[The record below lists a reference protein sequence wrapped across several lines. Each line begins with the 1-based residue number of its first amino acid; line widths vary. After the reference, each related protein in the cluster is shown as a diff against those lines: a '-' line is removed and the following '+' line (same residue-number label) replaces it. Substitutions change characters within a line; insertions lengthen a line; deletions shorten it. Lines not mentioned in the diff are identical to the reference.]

1 MGCCRF
7 VCPSFKG
14 IQNKYKHFRWK
25 TSKLDPVLKAWS
37 LCTSREKIR
46 NPVTSFI
53 MADQINLQ
61 LTKGRWVRGQET
73 REIRLI
79 DSCLTTQCFLEG
91 GVKCKPINQWLYL
104 KLVKYC
110 MLQYTLPSRGVFS
123 NPFRPL
129 VVEYQ
134 CNVSRK
140 ENSVLFDPLRRHNQ
154 KSIINLLHLL
164 FANHAVFVFRCF
176 L

>member
-1 MGCCRF
+1 MQTNKPMTIFEAGEILH
-7 VCPSFKG
+7 VTIHTAIKG
-14 IQNKYKHFRWK
+14 F
-25 TSKLDPVLKAWS
+25 
-37 LCTSREKIR
+37 
-46 NPVTSFI
+46 
-53 MADQINLQ
+53 
-61 LTKGRWVRGQET
+61 
-73 REIRLI
+73 
-79 DSCLTTQCFLEG
+79 
-91 GVKCKPINQWLYL
+91 
-104 KLVKYC
+104 
-110 MLQYTLPSRGVFS
+110 FS